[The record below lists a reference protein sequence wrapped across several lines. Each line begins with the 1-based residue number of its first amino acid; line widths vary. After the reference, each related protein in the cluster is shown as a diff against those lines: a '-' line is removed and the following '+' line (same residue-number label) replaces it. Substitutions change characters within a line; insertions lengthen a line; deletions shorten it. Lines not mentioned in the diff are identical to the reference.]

1 MVYIQKP
8 HSKDDDFIK
17 RGGSV
22 GATIA
27 FWLTIALFCLFVVLI
42 INASGD
48 SMALGMVLPFSIFIA
63 LLMAGVGYLLGKL
76 AATCPSVNTAFLKG
90 AILIGLVVVLGI
102 FLPILIMTKLGTLLF
117 RNDIIY
123 MLSLLAIVTSFGAL
137 ISGISAIY
145 VRDYRNIQ
153 RKRLIPQFT
162 LLELFI
168 IFTLLTVIISA
179 TSSISMMR
187 M

>member
-1 MVYIQKP
+1 
-8 HSKDDDFIK
+8 
-17 RGGSV
+17 
-22 GATIA
+22 
-27 FWLTIALFCLFVVLI
+27 
-42 INASGD
+42 
-48 SMALGMVLPFSIFIA
+48 
-63 LLMAGVGYLLGKL
+63 
-76 AATCPSVNTAFLKG
+76 
-90 AILIGLVVVLGI
+90 
-102 FLPILIMTKLGTLLF
+102 MTKLGTLLF